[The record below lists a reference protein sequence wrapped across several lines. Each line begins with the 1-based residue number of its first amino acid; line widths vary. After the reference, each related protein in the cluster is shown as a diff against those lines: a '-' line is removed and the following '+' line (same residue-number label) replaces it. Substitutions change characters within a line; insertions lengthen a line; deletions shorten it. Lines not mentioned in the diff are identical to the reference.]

1 MIRQRFNR
9 REFPS
14 EGDWD
19 FAIQKFAEPAEQ
31 SDRFG
36 GIEAEVAKWLVRGDR
51 FLIDIY
57 DLGKLT
63 GQPLDKSTHWGLD
76 RSR

>member
-1 MIRQRFNR
+1 MFRQRFNR

-14 EGDWD
+14 DGDWD
-19 FAIQKFAEPAEQ
+19 LAIQIFAEPAEQ
-31 SDRFG
+31 GDRFG
-36 GIEAEVAKWLVRGDR
+36 GIQAEVAKWLVRSDR

-63 GQPLDKSTHWGLD
+63 GQPFDKSTH
-76 RSR
+76 